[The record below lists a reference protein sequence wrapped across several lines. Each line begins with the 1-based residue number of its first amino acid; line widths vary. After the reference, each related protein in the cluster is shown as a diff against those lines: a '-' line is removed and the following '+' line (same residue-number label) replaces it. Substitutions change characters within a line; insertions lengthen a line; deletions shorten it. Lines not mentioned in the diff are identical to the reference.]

1 MSITLTKQDAGDFEL
16 TSPDLPAPL
25 AVGSTAALAL
35 AAALV
40 GDLSPAFK
48 TDRMVWAPQSREPLG
63 LWVKEDGQ
71 IELWIAGV
79 NHPLTA
85 DDAKALGNALLLDGA
100 PYKVGDE
107 LQTVAGLASSN
118 GIITTGT
125 IVQVTEVYWTDELRF
140 KVQDPDGRLA
150 EHVAASALTVPPPV
164 QTYEVFQDGQYMA
177 SRSVQVQART
187 PGAAATLAEQAFK
200 EMGRSKGWCI
210 DRSGLDIHGI
220 DYDNIQVVDP
230 NGDADLNAADG
241 FVVSKQMGVQ
251 AYRDA
256 DNNSIFEGDHT
267 AALAYV
273 TDRAMAG
280 SPRHQRALRL
290 ALGL

>member
-1 MSITLTKQDAGDFEL
+1 MSITLTKQEDDTFEL

-25 AVGSTAALAL
+25 SVGATATLAL

-48 TDRMVWAPQSREPLG
+48 TDRMVWAPQTREPLG

-107 LQTVAGLASSN
+107 LQTVVGLGAVAA
-118 GIITTGT
+118 GT
-125 IVQVTEVYWTDELRF
+125 IVQVKEVYWTDSLRF
-140 KVQDPDGRLA
+140 KVETPEGRLVEA
-150 EHVAASALTVPPPV
+150 VTASALTVPPPI
-164 QTYEVFQDGQYMA
+164 QTYEVFQDGNYA
-177 SRSVQVQART
+177 ACRSVRVQSRT
-187 PGAAATLAEQAFK
+187 PEAAAALAQQAFK
-200 EMGRSKGWCI
+200 EMGRSKGWRI
-210 DRSGLDIHGI
+210 DRGGLDIIGI
-220 DYDNIQVVDP
+220 DYDNIEVVDQ

-256 DNNSIFEGDHT
+256 DNNSAFDGDDQ

>member
-25 AVGSTAALAL
+25 AVGSSAALAL

-40 GDLSPAFK
+40 GDLTPAFK

-85 DDAKALGNALLLDGA
+85 DGAKALGNALLLDGA

-107 LQTVAGLASSN
+107 LQTVIGLGAVAA
-118 GIITTGT
+118 GT
-125 IVQVTEVYWTDELRF
+125 IVQVMEVYWTDELRF

-150 EHVAASALTVPPPV
+150 ENVAASALTVPPPI
-164 QTYEVFQDGQYMA
+164 QTYEVIQDGQYMA
-177 SRSVQVQART
+177 SRSVHVQART
-187 PGAAATLAEQAFK
+187 PGAAATLAEK
-200 EMGRSKGWCI
+200 EFQKMGRLKGWRI
-210 DRSGLDIHGI
+210 LSRGDLDIIGI
-220 DYDNIQVVDP
+220 DVDTIQVVDQ

-256 DNNSIFEGDHT
+256 DNNSAFDGDDQ

-273 TDRAMAG
+273 TARALAG